1 MHWLKTFLVAV
12 LLAGGLS
19 LSALAARDWTPYSP
33 DVLAAAQ
40 EKNEIVLVDVH
51 ADWCPA
57 CKAQKPILE
66 ELRADPALENVVFIK
81 VNFDEDKAFLKDHK
95 VQRQA
100 TILMFKGK
108 EELGRTV
115 FETDRER
122 LREFVLSSAAK
133 Q

>member
-1 MHWLKTFLVAV
+1 MHGLKTFLAT
-12 LLAGGLS
+12 LLLIAGIS
-19 LSALAARDWTPYSP
+19 VNALAARDWTPYTP
-33 DVLAAAQ
+33 EALASAQ
-40 EKNEIVLVDVH
+40 EQNAIVLVDVH

-57 CKAQKPILE
+57 CRAQKPILD
-66 ELRADPALENVVFIK
+66 ELRADPALEGVVFIK
-81 VNFDEDKAFLKDHK
+81 VNFDEDKAFLKEHK
-95 VQRQA
+95 VQKQE

-133 Q
+133 